1 MMHRLASEGFA
12 VIAPMY
18 RGSEGAPGHDELGG
32 GDLADLKNVLPLVK
46 NLAFADVENLFL
58 YGESRGGVMTFLA
71 IRDGFPARAAATFGG
86 FTDLAAYLHADP
98 RANQLVH
105 SIWPDYD
112 DRQEQILAARSAI
125 QWPERI
131 NTPLLLMHGGADRQV
146 SPAQTLSLA
155 TRLEALKKK
164 YGLHIFA
171 GDNHIV
177 STHRV
182 ERDRQAVLWFKEHAK

>member
-1 MMHRLASEGFA
+1 
-12 VIAPMY
+12 VIACAYY
-18 RGSEGAPGHDELGG
+18 RSGATDR
-32 GDLADLKNVLPLVK
+32 KQTTI
-46 NLAFADVENLFL
+46 AFN
-58 YGESRGGVMTFLA
+58 RGGVMAFLA
-71 IRDGFPARAAATFGG
+71 IRDGFPARATATFGG
-86 FTDLAAYLHADP
+86 FTDLATYLQADP

-112 DRQEQILAARSAI
+112 DRQQQIIAARSAI

-131 NTPLLLMHGGADRQV
+131 NKPLLLMHGGADRQV
-146 SPAQTLSLA
+146 SPAQTLSRA